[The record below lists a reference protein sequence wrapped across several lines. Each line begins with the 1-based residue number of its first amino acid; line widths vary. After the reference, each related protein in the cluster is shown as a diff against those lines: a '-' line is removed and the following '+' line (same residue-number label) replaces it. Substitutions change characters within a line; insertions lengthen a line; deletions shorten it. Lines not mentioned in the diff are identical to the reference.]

1 MNDFDSVNPKLISAA
16 ETVQNQVVARLSKI
30 CKLPENKI
38 LEFLNNKTFEIST
51 DFFND
56 LSYEVQRS
64 GFLLLSLIAVVLNRV
79 MSSEQENEQNDKD
92 AALWLTSAIGSMKY
106 SEDRD
111 IINAALDVVKFE
123 LEQSEQETPMDCV
136 RVIDGKNRVTDSEFW
151 EDVIWRADS
160 LEHIRNLTEEHEPY
174 TDAYKVV
181 IDGIESVY
189 FVELPKWQ
197 GSPKFAL

>member
-1 MNDFDSVNPKLISAA
+1 VFLAPKEFFMNDFDSVNPKLISAA

-38 LEFLNNKTFEIST
+38 LEFLNDKTFEIST

-92 AALWLTSAIGSMKY
+92 ASLWLTSAIGSMKY

-123 LEQSEQETPMDCV
+123 LEQSE
-136 RVIDGKNRVTDSEFW
+136 
-151 EDVIWRADS
+151 
-160 LEHIRNLTEEHEPY
+160 
-174 TDAYKVV
+174 
-181 IDGIESVY
+181 
-189 FVELPKWQ
+189 
-197 GSPKFAL
+197 

>member
-1 MNDFDSVNPKLISAA
+1 MSDFDSVNPKLISAA

-30 CKLPENKI
+30 CKLPEDKV

-92 AALWLTSAIGSMKY
+92 ASLWLTSAIGSMKC

-111 IINAALDVVKFE
+111 IINAALDVVKVE
-123 LEQSEQETPMDCV
+123 LEQQSE
-136 RVIDGKNRVTDSEFW
+136 
-151 EDVIWRADS
+151 
-160 LEHIRNLTEEHEPY
+160 
-174 TDAYKVV
+174 
-181 IDGIESVY
+181 
-189 FVELPKWQ
+189 
-197 GSPKFAL
+197 

>member
-1 MNDFDSVNPKLISAA
+1 VFLAPKEFFMNDFDSVNPKLISAA

-30 CKLPENKI
+30 CKLPEDKI

-123 LEQSEQETPMDCV
+123 LEQSE
-136 RVIDGKNRVTDSEFW
+136 
-151 EDVIWRADS
+151 
-160 LEHIRNLTEEHEPY
+160 
-174 TDAYKVV
+174 
-181 IDGIESVY
+181 
-189 FVELPKWQ
+189 
-197 GSPKFAL
+197 

>member
-1 MNDFDSVNPKLISAA
+1 MSDFDSVNPKLISAA

-30 CKLPENKI
+30 CKLPEDKI
-38 LEFLNNKTFEIST
+38 LEFLNDKTFEISI

-92 AALWLTSAIGSMKY
+92 AALWLTAAIGSRKC

-111 IINAALDVVKFE
+111 IINAALDVVKVE
-123 LEQSEQETPMDCV
+123 LEQQSE
-136 RVIDGKNRVTDSEFW
+136 
-151 EDVIWRADS
+151 
-160 LEHIRNLTEEHEPY
+160 
-174 TDAYKVV
+174 
-181 IDGIESVY
+181 
-189 FVELPKWQ
+189 
-197 GSPKFAL
+197 

>member
-1 MNDFDSVNPKLISAA
+1 MSDFDSVNPKLISAA

-30 CKLPENKI
+30 CKLPEDKV

-92 AALWLTSAIGSMKY
+92 AALWLTAAIGSMKC

-111 IINAALDVVKFE
+111 IINAALDVVKVE
-123 LEQSEQETPMDCV
+123 LEQQSE
-136 RVIDGKNRVTDSEFW
+136 
-151 EDVIWRADS
+151 
-160 LEHIRNLTEEHEPY
+160 
-174 TDAYKVV
+174 
-181 IDGIESVY
+181 
-189 FVELPKWQ
+189 
-197 GSPKFAL
+197 